1 MEVRR
6 ALEQARQIVVFG
18 HVNPDADCIG
28 SLLVTAGG
36 LQALGKRVSVVLP
49 EATVSRKYRFLLDL
63 VHVGNGVDRPDL
75 VVVLD
80 TAMLK
85 RINKPKDSA
94 LPEAPICNIDHHLGN
109 ERFGQFNW
117 VDTAAASC
125 CQMVYRLMQALG
137 VMLDADQ
144 ATLLYAG
151 LHADT
156 CGFSLAC
163 TDQEALNVG
172 AELARRGA
180 KVGWVC
186 QKLHRSL
193 SWSDFQLMQ
202 IVYANTRISTCGRV
216 AWSAATLAQMTA
228 IGVTPNDIDEQV
240 AVPRSINGVKIAV
253 LLTETK
259 PGTVR
264 VNLRAEDDVNILPLA
279 RFLGGGG
286 HAQAAGAIMEGALDD
301 VVKRVTTLAVEYL
314 DNPAR
319 VEVNEGKR
327 PIANT

>member
-1 MEVRR
+1 M
-6 ALEQARQIVVFG
+6 
-18 HVNPDADCIG
+18 
-28 SLLVTAGG
+28 T
-36 LQALGKRVSVVLP
+36 
-49 EATVSRKYRFLLDL
+49 
-63 VHVGNGVDRPDL
+63 
-75 VVVLD
+75 
-80 TAMLK
+80 
-85 RINKPKDSA
+85 
-94 LPEAPICNIDHHLGN
+94 
-109 ERFGQFNW
+109 
-117 VDTAAASC
+117 
-125 CQMVYRLMQALG
+125 
-137 VMLDADQ
+137 
-144 ATLLYAG
+144 
-151 LHADT
+151 
-156 CGFSLAC
+156 
-163 TDQEALNVG
+163 
-172 AELARRGA
+172 
-180 KVGWVC
+180 
-186 QKLHRSL
+186 
-193 SWSDFQLMQ
+193 
-202 IVYANTRISTCGRV
+202 
-216 AWSAATLAQMTA
+216 QMTA